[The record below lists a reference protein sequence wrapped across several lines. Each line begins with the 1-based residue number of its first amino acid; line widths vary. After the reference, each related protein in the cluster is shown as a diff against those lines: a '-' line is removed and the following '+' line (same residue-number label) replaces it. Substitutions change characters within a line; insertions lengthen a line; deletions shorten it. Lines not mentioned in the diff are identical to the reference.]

1 MGLVALTKLAP
12 CLPEMFL
19 VLMALD
25 KYCYYG
31 ASIPKENETLER
43 YKFTQLSGDIWRNT
57 IQIFA
62 RTICFQVGMG

>member
-1 MGLVALTKLAP
+1 MRLVALTKLVP
-12 CLPEMFL
+12 YLHEMSL
-19 VLMALD
+19 VAMASD
-25 KYCYYG
+25 KYCYCV
-31 ASIPKENETLER
+31 ASIPKENEILEK